1 MWITKMG
8 FCPSTWRDILW
19 ALSDDMI
26 RKAWPCTTRL
36 SVNRGDRLRVSR
48 VNHLSRIE
56 KRVGLFKGW
65 HIFAYSLTRYIVR
78 QKGLRRKSHWKG
90 KSSWLFGTWE
100 SARSARSRYQLIDWE
115 SDSNR
120 VQVAMSLRGHTL
132 KSGSK
137 FGLDLNWKSGWVGPE
152 PDLDWVSELD
162 SRWLVLYGL

>member
-8 FCPSTWRDILW
+8 FFPSTRRDILW
-19 ALSDDMI
+19 DLSDDMI

-65 HIFAYSLTRYIVR
+65 HIFAYSLTRYILR
-78 QKGLRRKSHWKG
+78 QKGLGRKSHWKG

-100 SARSARSRYQLIDWE
+100 SARSARSRYQMIDWE
-115 SDSNR
+115 WVSNC
-120 VQVAMSLRGHTL
+120 VQFSMSMRGHTL
-132 KSGSK
+132 KSERNI
-137 FGLDLNWKSGWVGPE
+137 GLDLNQESGWVGPK
-152 PDLDWVSELD
+152 PDLD
-162 SRWLVLYGL
+162 